1 MFREQRLQNPKSV
14 RVATRSNTTFPMEA
28 ALTRTRTLPI
38 ALALVA
44 VSLFSL
50 IAGSYAQAG
59 GGISPGGKSS
69 SNGGKLTGVSPAYAK
84 FSDLVSDKTRLSLR
98 VMGAWAL
105 AEGGPKDNPLNIGP
119 GNNYGTVGKGAKAT
133 SQLLS
138 DPLYRKIKRSAGDS
152 DGQQIKAI
160 ANSPWCTNCRGYG
173 KLLRNTYS
181 QVKVK

>member
-1 MFREQRLQNPKSV
+1 
-14 RVATRSNTTFPMEA
+14 MEA
-28 ALTRTRTLPI
+28 ALTRTRSLPI

-50 IAGSYAQAG
+50 LAGSFAQAS
-59 GGISPGGKSS
+59 GGISPGGQS
-69 SNGGKLTGVSPAYAK
+69 SNNTSGGKLTGVSPSYAK
-84 FSDLVSDKTRLSLR
+84 FSGLVSDKTKLSLR

-119 GNNYGTVGKGAKAT
+119 GNDYGTVGKGAKAT
-133 SQLLS
+133 SKLLG
-138 DPLYRKIKRSAGDS
+138 DPLYRKIKRSADDS
-152 DGQQIKAI
+152 DGAQIKAI

-173 KLLRNTYS
+173 KLLRSTYK